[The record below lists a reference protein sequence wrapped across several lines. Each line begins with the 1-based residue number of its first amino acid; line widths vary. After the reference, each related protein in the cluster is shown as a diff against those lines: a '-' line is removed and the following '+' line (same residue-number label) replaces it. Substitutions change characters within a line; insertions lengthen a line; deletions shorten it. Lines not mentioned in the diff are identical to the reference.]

1 MQVPLRMSVDQIS
14 FSAHADYAQTEG
26 FIKAL
31 QPAHV
36 VRLCLVSQSM
46 TRVPAPAEVILASPG
61 VRQVPFVCLL
71 ADYGQRGCSGAHSLL
86 SRGCLPLVLSGA

>member
-1 MQVPLRMSVDQIS
+1 MNIAQVPLRMSVDQIS

-36 VRLCLVSQSM
+36 VRFS
-46 TRVPAPAEVILASPG
+46 
-61 VRQVPFVCLL
+61 
-71 ADYGQRGCSGAHSLL
+71 
-86 SRGCLPLVLSGA
+86 

>member
-36 VRLCLVSQSM
+36 VRLCSLSSAWRIWVRSESM
-46 TRVPAPAEVILASPG
+46 KPCSACRQAPD
-61 VRQVPFVCLL
+61 R
-71 ADYGQRGCSGAHSLL
+71 
-86 SRGCLPLVLSGA
+86 SR